1 MSCSP
6 FDLRDYFFGELS
18 VADRQ
23 SVDKHL
29 AACSGCRVELER
41 LQLTGTALL
50 SVRDEEPPRRI
61 AFVSDKVFEPTW
73 WQRIWQSGAKLGFA
87 SAAMLSVAIVAHGWI
102 SAPRM
107 YVQELHP
114 GGTRIERPMAASVDA
129 EVKAEVEKQ
138 LKPVV
143 EQVVTESEKRQAA
156 RIAAVSDEQKKSRED
171 LNALGETV
179 GYMRRTFGN
188 LARVSMDNSGAAQ

>member
-1 MSCSP
+1 
-6 FDLRDYFFGELS
+6 
-18 VADRQ
+18 
-23 SVDKHL
+23 
-29 AACSGCRVELER
+29 
-41 LQLTGTALL
+41 
-50 SVRDEEPPRRI
+50 
-61 AFVSDKVFEPTW
+61 
-73 WQRIWQSGAKLGFA
+73 
-87 SAAMLSVAIVAHGWI
+87 
-102 SAPRM
+102 
-107 YVQELHP
+107 
-114 GGTRIERPMAASVDA
+114 MAASVDA
-129 EVKAEVEKQ
+129 VVKAEVEKQ